1 MLSISNILKKVVEK
15 MARKKKTQEVSIV
28 ETSKDSDVITDLQVL
43 VGDEVIGEI
52 HQGEDDRHFQVLNI
66 QKKKGTALSIE
77 DAVEAIIAD
86 YNLHK

>member
-1 MLSISNILKKVVEK
+1 
-15 MARKKKTQEVSIV
+15 MARKKKKQEVSIV
-28 ETSKDSDVITDLQVL
+28 ETNKDSDVVTDLQVL

-52 HQGEDDRHFQVLNI
+52 HQDEEDRHFQVVNV

-86 YNLHK
+86 YNLYK